1 MIMLIIIQLFFSCIY
16 AICITEVLPDSN
28 TVPTWW
34 KLLTVFILTP
44 IIWWFN
50 VTLFLVGT
58 HRFLMES
65 L

>member
-1 MIMLIIIQLFFSCIY
+1 MIMLIIIQLFFSFIY
-16 AICITEVLPDSN
+16 TVCITEVLPDSN

-34 KLLTVFILTP
+34 KVLTVLVLTP